1 MAAEPPPHLPP
12 EPGRSHEEQEN
23 GVAEPSTGDFTASFL
38 GRDGLVWLRATLL
51 APLSVLGGGVT
62 GACGVLWG
70 QGLSFGCGGQ
80 VSGTCGHWSQA

>member
-1 MAAEPPPHLPP
+1 MAWGQAFIAPTAGWWQSPPP
-12 EPGRSHEEQEN
+12 
-23 GVAEPSTGDFTASFL
+23 TASFLHVFSCFL